1 MHRGR
6 RSRLAQPY
14 QPGRGLGLKHPS
26 RRRGKGST
34 RQSLREPAS
43 EQSLGSPG
51 SRPGSRTIFH
61 GEGYQEGYAEGSHVG
76 VIEGRR
82 YGALHGAKI
91 GSEIGY
97 YLGFALTW
105 QRLLH
110 RSAEEKPSKKIKALE
125 SLIGMIQKYPY
136 EDPTYDKLH
145 EDLEKIRGKFKQVCS
160 SLNIQSDFR
169 INPERSALTF

>member
-1 MHRGR
+1 ME
-6 RSRLAQPY
+6 AA
-14 QPGRGLGLKHPS
+14 
-26 RRRGKGST
+26 
-34 RQSLREPAS
+34 AS
-43 EQSLGSPG
+43 AASDVFDAIVMAEE
-51 SRPGSRTIFH
+51 RFH

-97 YLGFALTW
+97 YLGFAMTW
-105 QRLLH
+105 QHLLH

-145 EDLEKIRGKFKQVCS
+145 EDLEKIRGKFKQEKSIAAVMVCFMMFLPCLLS
-160 SLNIQSDFR
+160 KGWIFQNMYRSL
-169 INPERSALTF
+169 

>member
-51 SRPGSRTIFH
+51 SRPGARTIFH

-91 GSEIGY
+91 GSEELFSSEDWRFRKLSDRK
-97 YLGFALTW
+97 LGI
-105 QRLLH
+105 R
-110 RSAEEKPSKKIKALE
+110 IKTV
-125 SLIGMIQKYPY
+125 M
-136 EDPTYDKLH
+136 KL
-145 EDLEKIRGKFKQVCS
+145 KVAAISF
-160 SLNIQSDFR
+160 NI
-169 INPERSALTF
+169 INS

>member
-1 MHRGR
+1 MQAGR
-6 RSRLAQPY
+6 RVCCTDWDFNF
-14 QPGRGLGLKHPS
+14 GLHHC
-26 RRRGKGST
+26 R
-34 RQSLREPAS
+34 
-43 EQSLGSPG
+43 
-51 SRPGSRTIFH
+51 FH
-61 GEGYQEGYAEGSHVG
+61 GEGYQEGYAEGSHAG
-76 VIEGRR
+76 VIEGSR

-110 RSAEEKPSKKIKALE
+110 RSAEEKPSKKKIKALE
-125 SLIGMIQKYPY
+125 SLIGMIQKYPF
-136 EDPTYDKLH
+136 EDPIYDKLH

-160 SLNIQSDFR
+160 LLNIQSDFR

>member
-1 MHRGR
+1 MG
-6 RSRLAQPY
+6 
-14 QPGRGLGLKHPS
+14 
-26 RRRGKGST
+26 
-34 RQSLREPAS
+34 
-43 EQSLGSPG
+43 
-51 SRPGSRTIFH
+51 FH

-91 GSEIGY
+91 GSEIYICRVLYYSTLLCISGNVSETHLKEIGY